1 MILEIIIDLHICFD
15 FRFAKDQRMMVVLSV
30 LLGLEFPEGGNVF
43 FKCFSFYQLVEMSI
57 KENLKEFF
65 INFLIVDFCVLRV
78 WLLAFEF
85 NAY

>member
-43 FKCFSFYQLVEMSI
+43 SSASVFISWLRRALKKSLRSFL
-57 KENLKEFF
+57 FTF
-65 INFLIVDFCVLRV
+65 
-78 WLLAFEF
+78 
-85 NAY
+85 